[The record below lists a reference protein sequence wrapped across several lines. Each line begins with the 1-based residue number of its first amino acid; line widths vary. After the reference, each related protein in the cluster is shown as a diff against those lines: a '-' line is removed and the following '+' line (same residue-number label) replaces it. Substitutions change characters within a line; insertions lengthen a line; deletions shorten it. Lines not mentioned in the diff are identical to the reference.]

1 MLSPDLHLVS
11 LEKSSAL
18 ANLQSSR
25 KYPGA
30 PTVKIAVNFA
40 KGFCTA
46 TTGPLLPYFYRI
58 EIIRNHESCLST
70 FRVPQLVSNPGA

>member
-25 KYPGA
+25 KYAGA

-40 KGFCTA
+40 KGFFTA
-46 TTGPLLPYFYRI
+46 TTGPLLPYFY
-58 EIIRNHESCLST
+58 
-70 FRVPQLVSNPGA
+70 